1 MSLSAPPTP
10 NIPPPAIAAK
20 PQAGRPRSFDREQA
34 LDAAMRVFWKQ
45 GYEGAS
51 LTALT
56 AAMGINR
63 PSLYAAFGDKA
74 GLFREAVA
82 RYGTGPGR
90 YVRRAL
96 GQHRARQVAEMLL
109 RGTVAMATDSA
120 NPGGCLWVQGALV
133 ASTEGEPIRQ
143 EMAAVRERGIAQMRD
158 RFERARREND
168 LPASTDVSALT
179 LFVVS
184 MMNGLAVQATGGH
197 SRDALNR
204 AVDLALSV
212 WPVSE
217 AEHLSNTPVA

>member
-1 MSLSAPPTP
+1 
-10 NIPPPAIAAK
+10 
-20 PQAGRPRSFDREQA
+20 
-34 LDAAMRVFWKQ
+34 MRVFWKQ

-96 GQHRARQVAEMLL
+96 GQPRARQVAEMLL
-109 RGTVAMATDSA
+109 RGTVAMATDTA

-143 EMAAVRERGIAQMRD
+143 EMAAVRERGIAQMRE
-158 RFERARREND
+158 RFERARREGD
-168 LPASTDVSALT
+168 LPPSTDVPSLT
-179 LFVVS
+179 LFLVS
-184 MMNGLAVQATGGH
+184 MMNGLAVQASSGH
-197 SRDALNR
+197 SREALNR
-204 AVDLALSV
+204 AVDLALKV
-212 WPVSE
+212 WPGGAST
-217 AEHLSNTPVA
+217 APFGPPGA

>member
-1 MSLSAPPTP
+1 
-10 NIPPPAIAAK
+10 
-20 PQAGRPRSFDREQA
+20 
-34 LDAAMRVFWKQ
+34 
-45 GYEGAS
+45 
-51 LTALT
+51 
-56 AAMGINR
+56 MGINR

-74 GLFREAVA
+74 NLFREAVA

-96 GQHRARQVAEMLL
+96 GQPRARQVAEMLL

-133 ASTEGEPIRQ
+133 ASTEGESIRQ

-158 RFERARREND
+158 RFERARRESD
-168 LPASTDVSALT
+168 LPASTDVPALT
-179 LFVVS
+179 LFLVS
-184 MMNGLAVQATGGH
+184 MMNGLAVQASGGH

-204 AVDLALSV
+204 AVDLALCV

-217 AEHLSNTPVA
+217 AAEPSNTPTA

>member
-1 MSLSAPPTP
+1 MSLSVPPAP
-10 NIPPPAIAAK
+10 NIPVPALTAK

-74 GLFREAVA
+74 SLFREAVA
-82 RYGTGPGR
+82 RYGAGPGR

-96 GQHRARQVAEMLL
+96 GQPRARQVAEMLL
-109 RGTVAMATDSA
+109 RGTVAMATDTA

-133 ASTEGEPIRQ
+133 ASARESMTARLQDEIDRLQDLAEINDHVRPAEI
-143 EMAAVRERGIAQMRD
+143 EAARGQLA
-158 RFERARREND
+158 
-168 LPASTDVSALT
+168 ALT
-179 LFVVS
+179 EALGSARLRV
-184 MMNGLAVQATGGH
+184 
-197 SRDALNR
+197 DALR
-204 AVDLALSV
+204 LIFRQ
-212 WPVSE
+212 P
-217 AEHLSNTPVA
+217 

>member
-10 NIPPPAIAAK
+10 HFPSTALPVK

-96 GQHRARQVAEMLL
+96 GQPRARQVAEMLL
-109 RGTVAMATDSA
+109 RGTVAMATDTA

-133 ASTEGEPIRQ
+133 ASTEGEPIRK

-158 RFERARREND
+158 RFDRARREGD
-168 LPASTDVSALT
+168 LPESTDVPSLT
-179 LFVVS
+179 LFLVS
-184 MMNGLAVQATGGH
+184 MMNGLAVQANSGH
-197 SRDALNR
+197 GREALDR
-204 AVDLALSV
+204 AVDLALKV
-212 WPVSE
+212 WPSAAA
-217 AEHLSNTPVA
+217 AEPNA

>member
-1 MSLSAPPTP
+1 MRMSLSATPMQPILPPTMP
-10 NIPPPAIAAK
+10 GK
-20 PQAGRPRSFDREQA
+20 PQPGRPRSFDLDLA
-34 LDAAMRVFWKQ
+34 LDAAMRVFWRQ

-96 GQHRARQVAEMLL
+96 GQPRARQVAEMLL
-109 RGTVAMATDSA
+109 RGTVAMATDAA

-133 ASTEGEPIRQ
+133 ASAEGEPIRQ
-143 EMAAVRERGIAQMRD
+143 EMAAIRERGIAQMRE
-158 RFERARREND
+158 RFERARREGD
-168 LPASTDVSALT
+168 LPASTDVPALT
-179 LFVVS
+179 LFLVS
-184 MMNGLAVQATGGH
+184 MMNGLAVQATSGH
-197 SRDALNR
+197 SRDSLNS
-204 AVDLALSV
+204 AVDLALKA
-212 WPVSE
+212 WPV
-217 AEHLSNTPVA
+217 

>member
-1 MSLSAPPTP
+1 MSLSASPTP
-10 NIPPPAIAAK
+10 NVPLPTSTAK
-20 PQAGRPRSFDREQA
+20 PQPGRPRSFDREQA

-56 AAMGINR
+56 GAMGINR

-82 RYGTGPGR
+82 RYGSGPGR

-96 GQHRARQVAEMLL
+96 GQPKARQVAEMLL
-109 RGTVAMATDSA
+109 RGTVAMATDSS

-133 ASTEGEPIRQ
+133 ASLEGESIRQ
-143 EMAAVRERGIAQMRD
+143 EMAAIRERGIAQMRD
-158 RFERARREND
+158 RFERARREGD
-168 LPASTDVSALT
+168 LPASTDVPALT

-184 MMNGLAVQATGGH
+184 MMNGLAVQASGGH
-197 SRDALNR
+197 GREALDR

-212 WPVSE
+212 WPS
-217 AEHLSNTPVA
+217 ATSGPASA

>member
-1 MSLSAPPTP
+1 
-10 NIPPPAIAAK
+10 
-20 PQAGRPRSFDREQA
+20 
-34 LDAAMRVFWKQ
+34 MRVFWKQ

-96 GQHRARQVAEMLL
+96 GQPRGRQVAEMLL
-109 RGTVAMATDSA
+109 RGTVAMATDTA

-143 EMAAVRERGIAQMRD
+143 EMAAVRERGIAQMRE
-158 RFERARREND
+158 RFDRARREGD
-168 LPASTDVSALT
+168 LPASTNVPALT
-179 LFVVS
+179 LFLVS
-184 MMNGLAVQATGGH
+184 MMNGLAVQASSGH
-197 SRDALNR
+197 SRDDLNS
-204 AVDLALSV
+204 AVDLALKA
-212 WPVSE
+212 WPSS
-217 AEHLSNTPVA
+217 ASTAPFRPPSA